1 MTLLRNLIDSS
12 WLAANP
18 NCGAV
23 LCWQTAQ
30 ALVVA
35 VVDQCWCLVVE
46 LLDGTVVVWQCW
58 TNVMMAVVAA
68 VDQRSMLLPGVV
80 VAAVALEVDQLLLV
94 LMTPRGVAQ
103 GAACIP
109 ECAHH
114 PRHCG
119 AS

>member
-1 MTLLRNLIDSS
+1 M
-12 WLAANP
+12 
-18 NCGAV
+18 
-23 LCWQTAQ
+23 
-30 ALVVA
+30 VA
-35 VVDQCWCLVVE
+35 VADQTGRWCLVVE
-46 LLDGTVVVWQCW
+46 LLNETVVAWQCW
-58 TNVMMAVVAA
+58 MKVMMAVAAA

-80 VAAVALEVDQLLLV
+80 VAAAALEVDQLLLMLLV
-94 LMTPRGVAQ
+94 LMTPRGMAQ